1 MVIFLGISFIKIL
14 GDLLVGKGLQLKPSL
29 KYVLIPI
36 KDVITG
42 FLWIIPFFTN
52 KVSWRNNKYII
63 GKYTKLRPSES
74 AGFSL
79 RVQFMRLK
87 TIIN

>member
-1 MVIFLGISFIKIL
+1 MTKFPS
-14 GDLLVGKGLQLKPSL
+14 LQLSTSGIFAFITFIAGFG
-29 KYVLIPI
+29 YVLIPI

-63 GKYTKLRPSES
+63 GKYTKLRPNES

-79 RVQFMRLK
+79 RMQFMRLK